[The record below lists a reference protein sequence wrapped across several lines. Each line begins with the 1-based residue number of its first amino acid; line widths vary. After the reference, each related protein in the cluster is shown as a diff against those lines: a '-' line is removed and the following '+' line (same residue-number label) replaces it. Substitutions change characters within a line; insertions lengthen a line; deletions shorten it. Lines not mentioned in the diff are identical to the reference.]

1 MGEQQLQRGQ
11 EWLQEWLRL
20 AGFPA
25 AVSADLHPPS
35 ALQQEP
41 LEGCWLTVESGQL
54 TAAQINS
61 LIGEQGTVID
71 ALQYLANTILNLGK
85 SAEEQ
90 MAYTIELDGYRVRR
104 YTQLK
109 AMAEEAAHQVR
120 QTGQEVEMQL
130 SAAERRLVHTVFQG
144 PAFEDLETLSR
155 GQEPDRRL
163 VVKRRDAGDTSGSSL
178 PSER

>member
-20 AGFPA
+20 AGFSA
-25 AVSADLHPPS
+25 TVSANLHPPI

-41 LEGCWLTVESGQL
+41 LEGCWLTIESKEL
-54 TAAQINS
+54 TPAQISN

-85 SAEEQ
+85 SSEEQ
-90 MAYTIELDGYRVRR
+90 MAYTIELDGYRVQR

-163 VVKRRDAGDTSGSSL
+163 VVKRRDTVAFSEPSL
-178 PSER
+178 PPER